1 MSSERSERSERSRRT
16 RFAKLGATRLP
27 GRRASRVRGD
37 SHLDRPSVRVIVT
50 DHSCHPE
57 PMLVTLSLSKGG
69 AIDLRSRSD
78 MTATLAYKQKRAWRR
93 GRAIRSR

>member
-1 MSSERSERSERSRRT
+1 MSSERSERSRRT

-69 AIDLRSRSD
+69 AIDLRSQSRYD
-78 MTATLAYKQKRAWRR
+78 CDPRVQAKARLAARARH
-93 GRAIRSR
+93 